1 MRQCSHPCFAQGTDG
16 AVERVWAFGPG
27 NHRASKWQSQKWD
40 PAIWNV
46 TRSSTAG
53 LNEEE
58 AAKLADWHFLNA
70 LGFLVGLI
78 CRPGVFYTVSGMAQ
92 VFKLNLCLVLG
103 MDGLL
108 PSASTAPEEGSP

>member
-1 MRQCSHPCFAQGTDG
+1 MHSPCFAQGTDG
-16 AVERVWAFGPG
+16 AVERVWAFDPG

-58 AAKLADWHFLNA
+58 AAKLADWRFLNA

-78 CRPGVFYTVSGMAQ
+78 CRPGVFYTLSEMAQ
-92 VFKLNLCLVLG
+92 IFKLNLCHVLG

-108 PSASTAPEEGSP
+108 PSASTAPEKGNP